1 MSTTR
6 RIEAALEAAIASS
19 QDDSA
24 PPKLAAA
31 LRHAVFPG
39 GGRIRPHLCLA
50 VAQACGDDRP
60 ELASVAAAAVELLH
74 CASLVHDDLPAFDD
88 ADTRRGRPS
97 VHSAFGEPLAILA
110 GDALIVAAFERLAHA
125 GAQVPK
131 RLPGLITAIARGV
144 SSPRGII
151 AGQAWEN
158 EDSVPVETYH
168 QAKTGAL
175 FVAAACAGAI
185 AAGAD
190 PAPWRALGER
200 LGAAYQVADDL
211 ADAVSAQAICGK
223 PVGRDVALERPSL
236 VRQLGLSG
244 AYARLDALVADA
256 ADAVP
261 MGAATKGLRDLV
273 RMQATRLAPMRPSLS
288 AA

>member
-6 RIEAALEAAIASS
+6 RIEAALEAAIAQGEGS
-19 QDDSA
+19 
-24 PPKLAAA
+24 PPRLAEAV
-31 LRHAVFPG
+31 RHAVFPG
-39 GGRIRPHLCLA
+39 GGRVRPHLCLA
-50 VAQACGDDRP
+50 VAKACGDDRP
-60 ELASVAAAAVELLH
+60 ALANAAAAAVELLH

-88 ADTRRGRPS
+88 AATRRGGPS
-97 VHSAFGEPLAILA
+97 VHAAYGEALAVLA
-110 GDALIVAAFERLAHA
+110 GDALIVSAFDALA
-125 GAQVPK
+125 GAGTCAPK
-131 RLPGLITAIARGV
+131 RLPGLLSAIARGV
-144 SSPRGII
+144 GSPHGII
-151 AGQAWEN
+151 AGQAWES
-158 EDSVPVETYH
+158 EASVPVDAYH

-175 FVAAACAGAI
+175 FVAAATAGAI

-211 ADAVSAQAICGK
+211 ADAVSTEAVCGK
-223 PVGRDVALERPSL
+223 PVRQDTALQRPSL

-261 MGAATKGLRDLV
+261 VGAAAKGLRDLV
-273 RMQATRLAPMRPSLS
+273 RMQAVRLAPLRPSLS